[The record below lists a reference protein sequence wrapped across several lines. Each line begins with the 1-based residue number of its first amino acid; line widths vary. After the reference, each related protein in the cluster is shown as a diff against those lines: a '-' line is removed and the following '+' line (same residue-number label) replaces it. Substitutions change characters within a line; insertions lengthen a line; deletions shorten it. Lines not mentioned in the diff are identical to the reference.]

1 MTPGIYYLYEYKDN
15 KKTRNV
21 GFLKLTQHYQSCV
34 LQISLRQI
42 PVQNQE
48 QVQLGVFFLEDSKA
62 VYNTLLEIPC
72 LNRAVSARVTVSRSD
87 FPGDRTLQDVDG
99 FFLLGPRR
107 QIYAAAAANALF
119 SPDTLTEWKEPVPE
133 PKTEEDIHTSDAL
146 PETYSQ
152 SPTEFPQQEE
162 ENIPEEPL
170 FSSESA
176 SSPESDIQVPDTDE
190 ANASDSEPEA
200 APEVQ
205 SDCVSEAP
213 EGPIARKIQRSD
225 MSSLPRRF
233 WILANNSFL
242 LHGYHN
248 YHHLL
253 LVEDEGQYWLGVPGI
268 YDPKEARAAA
278 LFGFPQ
284 FTRDYADMLDLSEEE
299 CSTMEDFGYWCR
311 WLKQK

>member
-21 GFLKLTQHYQSCV
+21 GFLKLTQHYHSCI

-48 QVQLGVFFLEDSKA
+48 QIQLGVFFLEDGKA

-72 LNRAVSARVTVSRSD
+72 LNRAVSARVTVSRND
-87 FPGDRTLQDVDG
+87 FPADRTLEDMDG

-107 QIYAAAAANALF
+107 QFYAAAVPNAVF
-119 SPDTLTEWKEPVPE
+119 SPGMLTEWEEPNTDICE
-133 PKTEEDIHTSDAL
+133 KEDIHTPEAL

-152 SPTEFPQQEE
+152 SPTEFPQKEVENRTEE
-162 ENIPEEPL
+162 L
-170 FSSESA
+170 LSSSETT
-176 SSPESDIQVPDTDE
+176 PES
-190 ANASDSEPEA
+190 
-200 APEVQ
+200 Q
-205 SDCVSEAP
+205 SDCTDEPPKS

-225 MSSLPRRF
+225 MSSLPRCF

-284 FTRDYADMLDLSEEE
+284 FTRDYTALLDLSEEE
-299 CSTMEDFGYWCR
+299 CSTIEDFGYWCR